1 MPVTRSQSKMND
13 YLAKWLYKNMC
24 KYCLLCS
31 NIQHFE
37 RICETDSFVEFID
50 TLRLM
55 TEQMFIIG
63 NYLPDILDSG
73 SLSLSLSSSISI
85 KERLALIYV
94 AEGLY
99 HVFTKMYKRVK
110 ESVNIDWKIYW
121 RKFSNTNGFK
131 KKSKQVDLS
140 RDDINTIVSFLEVF
154 EEQKKILESFIR
166 IN

>member
-1 MPVTRSQSKMND
+1 MPVTRSQLKMND

-24 KYCLLCS
+24 QYCLSGS

-37 RICETDSFVEFID
+37 RICEADSFDEFID

-63 NYLPDILDSG
+63 TYLPDILDSD
-73 SLSLSLSSSISI
+73 SSSI

-110 ESVNIDWKIYW
+110 ESINLDWKIYW

-131 KKSKQVDLS
+131 KKSKHVDLS
-140 RDDINTIVSFLEVF
+140 RDDTNTIVSFLEVF

>member
-1 MPVTRSQSKMND
+1 MND

-24 KYCLLCS
+24 QYCLSCS

-37 RICETDSFVEFID
+37 LICETDSFIEFTD

-63 NYLPDILDSG
+63 TYLPDILDSG
-73 SLSLSLSSSISI
+73 SSSI

-110 ESVNIDWKIYW
+110 ESINLDWKIYW
-121 RKFSNTNGFK
+121 RKIKNTNGFK

-140 RDDINTIVSFLEVF
+140 RDDINTIETFLEVF